1 MYGERKTMK
10 GLTFC
15 QDCKSYHQKYL
26 ICPPKRV
33 RLDAEEAV
41 AIANETST
49 MQMTEPV
56 EEVYTEPTVVEQVT
70 VVDEPVPVEEVV
82 IPIDTC
88 GDCGNEVCS
97 CETVDSET
105 VVEVETESIVEDTPK
120 APKATKKSSK
130 K

>member
-15 QDCKSYHQKYL
+15 IDCKSYHPKYL

-33 RLDAEEAV
+33 RLDAEEAI
-41 AIANETST
+41 AIANETSS

-56 EEVYTEPTVVEQVT
+56 EEVYTESAVVEQAEA
-70 VVDEPVPVEEVV
+70 VDEPVLVEEVV
-82 IPIDTC
+82 IPIDVC

-97 CETVDSET
+97 CETIESET
-105 VVEVETESIVEDTPK
+105 VVEVETIVEDTPK
-120 APKATKKSSK
+120 TPKTTKKSSK